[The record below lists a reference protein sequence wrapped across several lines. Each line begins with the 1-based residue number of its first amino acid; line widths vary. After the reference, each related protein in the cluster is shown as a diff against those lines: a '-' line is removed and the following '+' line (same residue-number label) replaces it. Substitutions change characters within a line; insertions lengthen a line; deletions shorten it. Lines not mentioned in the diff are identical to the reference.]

1 MAYKKLNEK
10 VEIRILKPKDA
21 INVHRLNRRVWK
33 GDKNIHSLKE
43 IRGRIK
49 SSGYA
54 CFGAFIRGRLVG
66 FTFIDFDFKSR
77 KIRLL
82 HTTVDKN
89 LQNRGVASMMLE
101 EIERYC
107 KKKGKNGIF
116 VFLSN
121 DYKDAIKWA
130 KWAGFVKAGQS
141 KWLYRGDRTAYIY
154 YKKIA

>member
-1 MAYKKLNEK
+1 MVYKKFDEK
-10 VEIRILKPKDA
+10 IEIRMLKPKDA
-21 INVHRLNRRVWK
+21 IKVHKLNRKVWK
-33 GDKNIHSLKE
+33 GDKNIHSLQE

-54 CFGAFIRGRLVG
+54 CFGAFVGGRLVG
-66 FTFIDFDFKSR
+66 FTFIDSDFKSR

-82 HTTVDKN
+82 HTTVDKE
-89 LQNRGVASMMLE
+89 LQERGIASKILKE
-101 EIERYC
+101 VEKYC
-107 KKKGKNGIF
+107 KRNGKNGIF

-130 KWAGFVKAGQS
+130 KWVGFVKAGQS